1 VRSQASLVGLRN
13 EQYACIS
20 PYRGGRDR
28 WFDSCRLWTAKDT
41 IIAWA
46 RAPAA
51 DTGADANRDSNSQLI
66 AKPDA
71 HLAGLASYVVELCH
85 GNTQRCLHWFGMRNT
100 KPTTNAA
107 EDLGSGSLSG
117 SPTTSPES
125 TYGSALTRRE
135 HEVLELMALGLTNKE
150 IAQRLALGRRTVES
164 HIDHVL
170 GKLNAP
176 SRTRAVAEA
185 GRAGLLGRAP
195 DGPADSQTNNLPFQL
210 TPLVGREQ
218 DLADVKS
225 LLEGNRLV
233 TLMGSGGVGKTRLAL
248 RVGIDLIDRNPN
260 GVWFCDF
267 SSFSGPEL
275 VVGTVAKVLAVR
287 GDQSRSLAASI
298 AQTLRHKR
306 ALLIL
311 DNCEHVLDKA
321 AELSDEILH
330 QCPNIRI
337 LATSRQTLGIIGEFV
352 YRVRSLAF
360 TAAGADLKADQ
371 AMRYGAIELFTD
383 RARASDAT
391 FALTD
396 DNAPTVAEICRRL
409 DGIPLA
415 IELAATRIN
424 VVNVLNLA
432 QSLDDR
438 FRVLT
443 AGSRTALPR
452 HKTLTALI
460 DWSYDLLSPL
470 EQKLFDQLGIFAG
483 GFSLKAATAVSGTGS
498 ADESDVQDILVALA
512 DKSLV
517 VVQTAAKQE
526 RYTLL
531 DSMRA
536 YAVAKLASKGELDRL
551 ARLRSEYFRDQAKA
565 ADESY
570 GLGSTAE
577 WLADEELDLEN
588 YRATLAWAL
597 TDGHD
602 AALGASLAG
611 SLERLWALE
620 GQSIEARLWLD
631 TAFERIDEAEYPA
644 IAARLWRAKARFVQ
658 GQPMRDCAERALI
671 LYESIGDGKG
681 AAHAL
686 RSLAYSLLQ
695 MGRLDEADQVIAK
708 AIASFRDHGDKVGVA
723 SCLGLQGV
731 TAYNSGDFAKGREFY
746 VQALMAC
753 RELGDDLAV
762 ANVLG
767 NLGELEFADG
777 RVEQALWSV
786 SESLKITSLGKLT
799 TDLAIDHNN
808 SAAYRIAL
816 GSLDEARE
824 SACAALGW
832 AQPEHNEWNIAVSLQ
847 HLALLA
853 ALRGKT
859 RCATQLLGYVNA
871 QYKKLALEREV
882 TEKWGY
888 EKLMIALRDQ
898 LNENQI
904 RELEAAGADW
914 SEERAVEEA
923 LKT

>member
-1 VRSQASLVGLRN
+1 VLAL
-13 EQYACIS
+13 
-20 PYRGGRDR
+20 
-28 WFDSCRLWTAKDT
+28 
-41 IIAWA
+41 AWA
-46 RAPAA
+46 
-51 DTGADANRDSNSQLI
+51 
-66 AKPDA
+66 
-71 HLAGLASYVVELCH
+71 
-85 GNTQRCLHWFGMRNT
+85 WMRNT
-100 KPTTNAA
+100 KPSTNVA
-107 EDLGSGSLSG
+107 EDLGSGSLPS
-117 SPTTSPES
+117 SPTTLPES
-125 TYGSALTRRE
+125 PYGSALTRRE

-170 GKLNAP
+170 SKLNAP

-185 GRAGLLGRAP
+185 GRAGLLGRTP
-195 DGPADSQTNNLPFQL
+195 DNPADSQTNNLPFQL
-210 TPLVGREQ
+210 TPLLGREQ
-218 DLADVKS
+218 DLADIKS

-248 RVGIDLIDRNPN
+248 RVGVDLIDRNPN

-275 VVGTVAKVLAVR
+275 VPGTVAKVLAVR
-287 GDQSRSLAASI
+287 GDQSRSLVGSI
-298 AQTLRHKR
+298 VHALRRKS

-311 DNCEHVLDKA
+311 DNCEHILDAA
-321 AELSDEILH
+321 AELTDEILH

-337 LATSRQTLGIIGEFV
+337 LATSRQALGIIGEFV

-360 TAAGADLKADQ
+360 TTTGTDLKADD
-371 AMRYGAIELFTD
+371 AIRYGAIELFTD
-383 RARASDAT
+383 RARASDAR

-396 DNAPTVAEICRRL
+396 ANAPTVAEICRRL

-424 VVNVLNLA
+424 VVNLLNLA

-460 DWSYDLLSPL
+460 DWSYDLLSPQ
-470 EQKLFDQLGIFAG
+470 EQRLFDRLGIFAA
-483 GFSLKAATAVSGTGS
+483 GFSLQAATAVCEGESL
-498 ADESDVQDILVALA
+498 DESDVQDLLVALA

-517 VVQTAAKQE
+517 VIQTAAKHE
-526 RYTLL
+526 RYRLL
-531 DSMRA
+531 ESTRA
-536 YAVAKLASKGELDRL
+536 YALDKLASKGQLGGL
-551 ARLRSEYFRDQAKA
+551 ARRRSEYFHGQARA
-565 ADESY
+565 ADENY
-570 GLGSTAE
+570 GMGSTTE

-588 YRATLAWAL
+588 YRATLTWAL
-597 TDGHD
+597 TDGND
-602 AALGASLAG
+602 VALGASLAG

-620 GQSIEARLWLD
+620 GQSVEARSWLD
-631 TAFERIDEAEYPA
+631 AAFERIDEAEHPA

-658 GQPMRDCAERALI
+658 GQPMRDCAERALV
-671 LYESIGDGKG
+671 LYESIGDSRG

-695 MGRLDEADQVIAK
+695 MGRLDEANKVIAK
-708 AIASFRDHGDKVGVA
+708 AITSFRDHGDKVGVA

-731 TAYNSGDFAKGREFY
+731 TAYNSGDFASGREFY

-777 RVEQALWSV
+777 RAEQALWSV
-786 SESLKITSLGKLT
+786 CESLKITSLGKLT

-808 SAAYRIAL
+808 SSAYRIAL
-816 GSLDEARE
+816 GRLDEARD
-824 SACAALGW
+824 SARAALGW

-853 ALRGKT
+853 ALRGEV

-871 QYKKLALEREV
+871 QYKKLALEREL

-888 EKLMIALRDQ
+888 EKLMIALREQ
-898 LNENQI
+898 LTENQI
-904 RELEAAGADW
+904 HELEAAGADW
-914 SEERAVEEA
+914 SEDRAVEEA